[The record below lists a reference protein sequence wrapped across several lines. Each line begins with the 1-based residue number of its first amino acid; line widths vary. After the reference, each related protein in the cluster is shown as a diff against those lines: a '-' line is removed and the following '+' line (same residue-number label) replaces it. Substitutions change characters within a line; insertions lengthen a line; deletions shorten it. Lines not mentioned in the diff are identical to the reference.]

1 MLALDL
7 PTEVETLGGA
17 KLTIETVDGDVIV
30 GGQKVVQPNIM
41 AANGIIH
48 GIDGVITNTDGS
60 TATTAST
67 ATDSEDSLDTIV
79 EILVA
84 DPDYSTLVAAVS
96 VAADTQGNQL
106 VDDLADAGPFT
117 VGTSPLCRPPIST
130 KFERSITDP
139 RQLTSRSRY
148 CLQCFQFKRLREQFK
163 R

>member
-1 MLALDL
+1 LLSRKFTAADVLALDL

-41 AANGIIH
+41 AANGVIH

-96 VAADTQGNQL
+96 VAADTQGNKL

-117 VGTSPLCRPPIST
+117 VGTSPLCRPPISN
-130 KFERSITDP
+130 
-139 RQLTSRSRY
+139 
-148 CLQCFQFKRLREQFK
+148 
-163 R
+163 